1 MNENFSHFG
10 VPDEY
15 QDKNKKVE
23 PSNQAKFDGYAFGDR
38 MLEGVMFVAT
48 IEEDKTLSVAIDPDS
63 ADYFS
68 DLNEKKWLKEA
79 LNYALENDMFEGMN
93 GDEGDINLIRTDGT
107 MNYDGGGRGGGIEM
121 PVTPIPIM
129 MGKIKL

>member
-1 MNENFSHFG
+1 MNNKNFSHFG
-10 VPDEY
+10 IPEEY
-15 QDKNKKVE
+15 QDVNNRVE
-23 PSNQAKFDGYAFGDR
+23 NSNQAKFDGYSFGDR

-79 LNYALENDMFEGMN
+79 LNFALTNDMFEGMD
-93 GDEGDINLIRTDGT
+93 GTEDVSLLRTDGT
-107 MNYDGGGRGGGIEM
+107 MNYEDQNSKSKA
-121 PVTPIPIM
+121 PTPITIS
-129 MGKIKL
+129 KIQF